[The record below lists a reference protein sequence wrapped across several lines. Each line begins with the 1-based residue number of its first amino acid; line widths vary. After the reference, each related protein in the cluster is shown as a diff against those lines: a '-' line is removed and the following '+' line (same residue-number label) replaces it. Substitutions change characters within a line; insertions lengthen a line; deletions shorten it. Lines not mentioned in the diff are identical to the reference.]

1 MHVWFEG
8 NVVLLLHGAAMLS
21 FAYEKW
27 LMFSVKQLSIKKVV
41 RKTIPNLGLN
51 NEIAVET
58 WVMKRFIADYTNT
71 SLHGFAYFVLQVL
84 VLCVNMLDD

>member
-1 MHVWFEG
+1 MKSDWCLAL
-8 NVVLLLHGAAMLS
+8 NNSALKRVVG
-21 FAYEKW
+21 
-27 LMFSVKQLSIKKVV
+27 
-41 RKTIPNLGLN
+41 KTIPNLGLN